1 MNHTPEPWQSELCL
15 GNAYSIC
22 KKAANG
28 DYIKRTM
35 GELFNRADAHR
46 LITCVN
52 ACAGMEDP
60 EKEIAALK
68 ERQNTL
74 LSELDLA
81 EHKLDKLR
89 ADYKAL
95 RDAME
100 HIYDYKTGECMY
112 DEIGRYSFPKLQ
124 EIAREALDKT
134 KEAE

>member
-1 MNHTPEPWQSELCL
+1 MRKMSKHTPEPWQSELCL

-46 LITCVN
+46 LIACVN

-60 EKEIAALK
+60 EAEIA
-68 ERQNTL
+68 R
-74 LSELDLA
+74 
-81 EHKLDKLR
+81 LR
-89 ADYKAL
+89 ADYKVLRGAL
-95 RDAME
+95 ADLHACAIKPPSEATTMQDETDFLDAVE
-100 HIYDYKTGECMY
+100 SAT
-112 DEIGRYSFPKLQ
+112 
-124 EIAREALDKT
+124 EALDKT